1 MYRNTKIKDIPK
13 EERPREKLLNFGVE
27 SLSDKELLALLLR
40 TGQKGESALKLSER
54 LLEQVNGI
62 EGVFNYSLI
71 SLMDVKGIKEAKAS
85 QILAACELYRRV
97 KRKEMKNYKV
107 SSPEDIA
114 YLFEDS
120 FFMEN
125 QEIVR
130 LISLNTKNIVISI
143 KEIFKGGLN
152 SSIVHPREIF
162 KEALSMSAA
171 AIILCHN
178 HPSGDPTP
186 SIEDVNITKRI
197 KACGELM
204 GIELLDH
211 VILGKNK
218 FISLKQKGII

>member
-62 EGVFNYSLI
+62 EGVFNSLLI

>member
-1 MYRNTKIKDIPK
+1 
-13 EERPREKLLNFGVE
+13 
-27 SLSDKELLALLLR
+27 
-40 TGQKGESALKLSER
+40 
-54 LLEQVNGI
+54 
-62 EGVFNYSLI
+62 
-71 SLMDVKGIKEAKAS
+71 
-85 QILAACELYRRV
+85 
-97 KRKEMKNYKV
+97 MKNYKV

>member
-62 EGVFNYSLI
+62 EGVFNSSLI

-162 KEALSMSAA
+162 KEAFSMSAA

>member
-1 MYRNTKIKDIPK
+1 MYRNAKIKDIPK

-62 EGVFNYSLI
+62 EGVFNSSLI